1 MKLSELVNYMNLL
14 DTMSTVSTAQQADQD
29 LAKITHVISSS
40 AIQLEQFSAVLT
52 QRQNHVADALRQYES
67 DLVTLKHTLRELIT
81 TTEKPWFAESYRL
94 YEQEMCNDTAE
105 LILSR
110 SPIISKETAE
120 FYRTRL
126 TRYNGW
132 YHAAMIIRPGYETF
146 IHELL
151 ASDPLYLVDES
162 HDLLQPAMTQFNEQY
177 QHRLRPYVIQE
188 RSGTAI
194 LEQLPKS
201 QFGLVFAYNFFNF
214 KPFEVLRQYL
224 TEIFQKLRPG
234 GVLIM
239 TFNDCDWAKA
249 IMLVE
254 QYCCTYTPGYLV
266 RELAQSLGYEIIF
279 SWNNRGPS
287 TWLELR
293 RPGERPSLRGGQA
306 LARIL
311 PKSLESSHMTA
322 AEELANQRKQA
333 IDLKLAEE
341 LANLRKQAIDLK
353 LDTPDKI
360 RYGYSLEKLKAL
372 LEHKK

>member
-1 MKLSELVNYMNLL
+1 MRLSELVNYMNLL
-14 DTMSTVSTAQQADQD
+14 DAMSTVNTAQQADQD

-40 AIQLEQFSAVLT
+40 AIQLEQFGAVLT
-52 QRQNHVADALRQYES
+52 QRQNQVADALRQYES

-94 YEQEMCNDTAE
+94 YEQEMLYETTE
-105 LILSR
+105 YILNR
-110 SPIISKETAE
+110 RPVISAETAQ

-132 YHAAMIIRPGYETF
+132 HHAAMILRPGREPF
-146 IHELL
+146 IHDLL

-214 KPFEVLRQYL
+214 RPFEVLKQYL
-224 TEIFQKLRPG
+224 TEIYQKLRPG
-234 GVLIM
+234 GTLIM
-239 TFNDCDWAKA
+239 TFNDCDRAKA
-249 IMLVE
+249 VMLVE
-254 QYCCTYTPGYLV
+254 QHYCCYTPGYLV
-266 RELAQSLGYEIIF
+266 RELAQSLGYEIAF
-279 SWNNRGPS
+279 AWTDQGPS

-306 LARIL
+306 LAKIL
-311 PKSLESSHMTA
+311 PKPIAES
-322 AEELANQRKQA
+322 K
-333 IDLKLAEE
+333 
-341 LANLRKQAIDLK
+341 
-353 LDTPDKI
+353 
-360 RYGYSLEKLKAL
+360 
-372 LEHKK
+372 